1 MTTATATAT
10 EVASKRSY
18 LEIFVITLGH
28 TMTHWYPATFYL
40 LLPLIGKELGLSY
53 SEIGAIMTCQY
64 LVGAISN
71 VPGGLA
77 VDLVSR
83 KTLPMAISMLWVG
96 VPYLLMGLTHSYW
109 LLLVCAALVGVGNN
123 LWHPAAIP
131 LLAQR
136 FPERR
141 GLAVAL
147 HGMGGN
153 VGDAIAPFVAGALLS
168 ILSWRD
174 VVVVNVIPGLILAAL
189 ILMYVGKATQRNS
202 GVPEK
207 HRRMRP
213 TDIVAALQLVFSSR
227 TVLMVSISSAFRTM
241 TQSGLLTFL
250 PIFLATQMGY
260 SPLWIGAC
268 MLALQTAGFI
278 AAPIAG
284 HLSDRMGRRRII
296 MNSMAMTAV
305 VLLLMATVGRSTA
318 FVLFISVLGFFL
330 FAIRAVMQAW
340 VLDATPTNM
349 GGTSI
354 GILFGTQAI
363 GAAIGPAIGGILADH
378 YGLMATFYFL
388 AVTIVIANLFI
399 FFTPMKETRQVETD
413 TSALAGN
420 S

>member
-1 MTTATATAT
+1 MTMATSTKVT
-10 EVASKRSY
+10 SKPSF

-53 SEIGAIMTCQY
+53 GEIGAIMTCQY

-77 VDLVSR
+77 VDFVSR
-83 KTLPMAISMLWVG
+83 KTMPMAISMLWVG
-96 VPYLLMGLTHSYW
+96 VPYLLMGLTHTYW
-109 LLLVCAALVGVGNN
+109 LLLVCSALVGVGNN

-153 VGDAIAPFVAGALLS
+153 LGDAIAPFASGALLT
-168 ILSWRD
+168 ILSWRE
-174 VVVVNVIPGLILAAL
+174 VVIVNVIPGLLLAAL
-189 ILMYVGKATQRNS
+189 ILVYVNRTTEQSRDMA
-202 GVPEK
+202 EK
-207 HRRMRP
+207 SERMR
-213 TDIVAALQLVFSSR
+213 AADVLSALRTMFTSR
-227 TVLMVSISSAFRTM
+227 TVLMVSASSAFRLM
-241 TQSGLLTFL
+241 TQAGLLTFL
-250 PIFLATQMGY
+250 PVFLATQMGY
-260 SPLWIGAC
+260 SPIWIGAC
-268 MLALQTAGFI
+268 MLALQTAGFV

-296 MNSMAMTAV
+296 MSSMAMTGL
-305 VLLLMATVGRSTA
+305 VLLLMATIGRSTA
-318 FVLFISVLGFFL
+318 FVLLISVLGFFL

-340 VLDATPTNM
+340 ILDAAPKSM

-363 GAAIGPAIGGILADH
+363 GAAVGPALGGIFADH

-388 AVTIVIANLFI
+388 AITIVIANLFI
-399 FFTPMKETRQVETD
+399 FFTPVSETRFGTNAA
-413 TSALAGN
+413 SG
-420 S
+420 

>member
-1 MTTATATAT
+1 MTMATSTKVT
-10 EVASKRSY
+10 SKPSF

-53 SEIGAIMTCQY
+53 GEIGAIMTCQY

-77 VDLVSR
+77 VDFVSR
-83 KTLPMAISMLWVG
+83 KTMPMAISMLWVG
-96 VPYLLMGLTHSYW
+96 VPYLLMGLTHTYW
-109 LLLVCAALVGVGNN
+109 LLLVCSALVGVGNN

-153 VGDAIAPFVAGALLS
+153 LGDAIAPFASGALLT
-168 ILSWRD
+168 ILSWRE
-174 VVVVNVIPGLILAAL
+174 VVIVNVIPGLLLAAL
-189 ILMYVGKATQRNS
+189 ILVYVNRTTEQSRDMA
-202 GVPEK
+202 EK
-207 HRRMRP
+207 SERMR
-213 TDIVAALQLVFSSR
+213 AADVLSALRTMFTSR
-227 TVLMVSISSAFRTM
+227 TVLLVSASSAFRLM
-241 TQSGLLTFL
+241 TQAGLLTFL
-250 PIFLATQMGY
+250 PVFLATQMGY
-260 SPLWIGAC
+260 SPIWIGAC
-268 MLALQTAGFI
+268 MLALQTAGFV

-296 MNSMAMTAV
+296 MSSMAMTGL
-305 VLLLMATVGRSTA
+305 VLLLMATIGRSTA

-340 VLDATPTNM
+340 ILDAEPKSM

-363 GAAIGPAIGGILADH
+363 GAAVGPALGGIFADH

-388 AVTIVIANLFI
+388 AITIVIANLFI
-399 FFTPMKETRQVETD
+399 FFTPVSETRCG
-413 TSALAGN
+413 TSAASG
-420 S
+420 